1 MDYSKYSKLISKNK
15 EVAPES
21 FNEIKERAI
30 VDMIRGGNSELGI
43 PKRSVDEELAQ
54 HRKALEYLFVLIAQ
68 LHKGEINIEEFTK
81 YCDDI
86 KTVKAIATKELEV
99 E

>member
-1 MDYSKYSKLISKNK
+1 MDYSKHSKLINKNR
-15 EVAPES
+15 EVDPES
-21 FNEIKERAI
+21 FNEIKEKAI
-30 VDMIRGGNSELGI
+30 VDKIRNGNPELGI
-43 PKRSVDEELAQ
+43 PKRSVNEELAQ
-54 HRKALEYLFVLIAQ
+54 HRKALEYLFDLIAQ

-86 KTVKAIATKELEV
+86 KTVKAIATKEFEV